1 MLNPE
6 KKIYPFDLIHD
17 QMIFSLTSIKNGSD
31 TLITKAQPYS
41 IHGEPQIYTGLTDWT
56 TGLERYLQTALL
68 FVHYKQGKPLNQKK
82 LKKHSKSLIS
92 LYNAVVDLMHKE
104 DNFSDVIKM
113 NKNHALYGFFNFLSD
128 FNASHK
134 EVNLDV
140 IFGIEKIDASK
151 SYLQRILV
159 VCDSYFP
166 FVDLNPDEKSL
177 YKSLK
182 KKNGNSKFI
191 DSDGKKISKSELKIS
206 QFKFEKVMYP
216 LVDETL
222 RLIGSINYFLHC
234 IGGTEYFE
242 TEEHDYATFVNRQI
256 LKSPALTFLRF
267 H

>member
-1 MLNPE
+1 MLNPQ

-31 TLITKAQPYS
+31 TLTKAQPYS
-41 IHGEPQIYTGLTDWT
+41 IHGEPQIYTGLTDLT

-68 FVHYKQGKPLNQKK
+68 FIHYKLGKPLNQKK

-92 LYNAVVDLMHKE
+92 LYNAVLDLMQKE
-104 DNFSDVIKM
+104 DNFIDVIKM
-113 NKNHALYGFFNFLSD
+113 NKNHALYDFFNFLSD

-151 SYLQRILV
+151 SYLQKILV
-159 VCDSYFP
+159 VCDCYFP

-191 DSDGKKISKSELKIS
+191 DSDGKKISKSDLKIS
-206 QFKFEKVMYP
+206 QFKFEKFMYP
-216 LVDETL
+216 MVEEFLS
-222 RLIGSINYFLHC
+222 LIVSINIFLYQ
-234 IGGTEYFE
+234 IGKTNFFG
-242 TEEHDYATFVNRQI
+242 TEEHDYASFINGQMQ
-256 LKSPALTFLRF
+256 KSPALTFLKF
-267 H
+267 Y